1 MSTGAPSVREPTP
14 KIWLPAVC
22 VGSALSSFCGAGG
35 WVGVT
40 TGELCGAARGAC
52 PREGCGLCCFWGGK
66 GEAGRACGC
75 GEQRGACTGS
85 PPRSVGQDR
94 PLAGLGWWVATPVGL
109 LLMSE
114 GVAGA
119 VLCAWS
125 SCQSRGGG
133 SAPTCEVDVSVCACR
148 ELPVECSQPVT
159 NCLPPLPL
167 LPSLRPRGL
176 SRSRPVCWTW
186 TLTPSRLWR
195 AP

>member
-1 MSTGAPSVREPTP
+1 MGVSGGGNCGLSTGAPSVREPTP

-85 PPRSVGQDR
+85 PPRSAGQDR

-114 GVAGA
+114 G
-119 VLCAWS
+119 
-125 SCQSRGGG
+125 GGG
-133 SAPTCEVDVSVCACR
+133 
-148 ELPVECSQPVT
+148 CS
-159 NCLPPLPL
+159 
-167 LPSLRPRGL
+167 
-176 SRSRPVCWTW
+176 PVCVELVPESWW
-186 TLTPSRLWR
+186 GQCSHV
-195 AP
+195 